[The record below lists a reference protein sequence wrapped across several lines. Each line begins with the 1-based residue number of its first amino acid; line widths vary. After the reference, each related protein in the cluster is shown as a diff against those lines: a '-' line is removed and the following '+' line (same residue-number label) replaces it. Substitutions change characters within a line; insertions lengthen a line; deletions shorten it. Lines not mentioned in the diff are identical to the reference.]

1 MPASALSQ
9 PMCRDGLGPSQ
20 PPIPCTISEEIIDE
34 YLRTFSGREGVLG
47 AMGVYR
53 AAFTTIEQTTP
64 LLKNKLGIPVVAL
77 AGEKGLGSKVGEGLR
92 LVVETVESQII
103 AGCGHFVPE
112 ERPEDVISLVRRVT
126 AVR

>member
-1 MPASALSQ
+1 
-9 PMCRDGLGPSQ
+9 MCRDGLGPSQ